1 MSEPLLEL
9 EDLKKYFPTRTGLV
23 AQLLNRG
30 EQEYVRAV
38 DGVSLGLKR
47 GEAFGLAGESGCGK
61 STLGKTVLRLHDPT
75 EGQIKFDGKDIST
88 VEGSGLKNFRR
99 EAQMIHQDPYESLN
113 PRFSVHRWIR
123 EPLNIHGVGTAEE
136 RDARVYELLERVGLH
151 PPGTIAE
158 KRPTELSG
166 GQRQR
171 VSIARA
177 LSLDPSFLLADEP
190 VSMLDVSIRA
200 NILELFN
207 DLQQNLGLTALYIS
221 HDLSML
227 RHLCDRIGI
236 MYLGQLVEVGPAD
249 DIISDPKHPY
259 TQALV
264 DSVPRIDPT
273 VKRERVN
280 LPGDVPDP
288 MNIPSGC
295 RFHPRCP
302 EVITGECDAGEIP
315 EVGFDDDRW
324 TKCVLYED

>member
-1 MSEPLLEL
+1 
-9 EDLKKYFPTRTGLV
+9 
-23 AQLLNRG
+23 
-30 EQEYVRAV
+30 
-38 DGVSLGLKR
+38 
-47 GEAFGLAGESGCGK
+47 
-61 STLGKTVLRLHDPT
+61 VLRLHDPT